1 MNFQRVEENKKIILN
16 FSKASSSRS
25 PGTLPL
31 DSLTTNKLP
40 SNGTPFSRISE
51 PYSLNQKYSNSNLN
65 KHTARNNLFRKVP
78 TKFAT
83 KERWY
88 HKILRIFKMRKHSIY
103 EKSLRR
109 QKLKSVKDAS
119 MNLKFIR
126 KVGKVENFGIQRSQS
141 EIKKTKNF
149 LLVVYMVKKFIQIIK
164 TYTFVKRIFRL
175 KAYHFNIIGDISNFY
190 QRGSEFGEKFFG
202 NLTNRTSQNCVQ
214 NKIFI

>member
-78 TKFAT
+78 TK
-83 KERWY
+83 
-88 HKILRIFKMRKHSIY
+88 Y

-164 TYTFVKRIFRL
+164 TYTFVKKIFHL
-175 KAYHFNIIGDISNFY
+175 KAYHFNVIGDSSNFY

-202 NLTNRTSQNCVQ
+202 NITNRTSQNYVIKNLYIIYSAINVLGQ
-214 NKIFI
+214 AG